1 MMASSSRSGEVREIL
16 WQEVFPWLILI
27 RALRLAFS
35 LRVLLLSAIALI
47 ALSFGWMVLGA
58 LFSGTSD
65 EALQQAI
72 DVYSAWPWQ
81 TASTSGE
88 VAWRDQAGP
97 RPLPPGTP
105 HPTAIPIV
113 GDWLGRGPV
122 AQFWNRVYAPF
133 RTLFGPRLSV
143 EAVAF
148 YLLGCLWTIAVWSL
162 FGGAI
167 TRTATLALAREETL
181 GLNASVRYAAG
192 KWTAYFLSPL
202 LPLLGVLLAAVP
214 LAVLGFCMRLGLF
227 AALAGLLWPLVL
239 LGGLFL
245 TIVMVGLGL
254 GWPFLLPTISSE
266 GTDAFDA
273 LSRSYAY
280 VYQRPLHLLFYSLVV
295 TVLGLFGAWVV
306 DLFAGG
312 VINLGAWGVGWGDGG
327 SITDIV
333 RQTSHM
339 SGADRTARMAVAA
352 SEAGYGGMT
361 TSGVRLIAFWTG
373 LVSIVQTGFRA
384 GFFWSAATAIYL
396 LLRRS
401 VDATEMDEVAV
412 DDAEE
417 EPVEALPDLGA
428 EPEKE
433 TDAPADADDATGDVQ
448 E

>member
-1 MMASSSRSGEVREIL
+1 MTASSSGSGEVREIL
-16 WQEVFPWLILI
+16 WQEVFPWLTLI
-27 RALRLAFS
+27 RALRLALS
-35 LRVLLLSAIALI
+35 VRVLLLAALALI
-47 ALSFGWMVLGA
+47 VLSFGWQVLGA
-58 LFSGTSD
+58 AFSGTSD
-65 EALQQAI
+65 EALRQAI
-72 DVYSAWPWQ
+72 GRYSTWPWQ
-81 TASTSGE
+81 TATTMVDESWRSGN
-88 VAWRDQAGP
+88 DPQ
-97 RPLPPGTP
+97 PLPPGAP
-105 HPTAIPIV
+105 HPTAVPIV
-113 GDWLGRGPV
+113 GQWLGRGPI
-122 AQFWNRVYAPF
+122 AHFWHRVYGPF
-133 RTLFGPRLSV
+133 AALFALELSV
-143 EAVAF
+143 ESLAY

-167 TRTATLALAREETL
+167 TRTAALVLAREETL
-181 GLNASVRYAAG
+181 GLKASVRYAAG

-214 LAVLGFCMRLGLF
+214 LAVLGFCMRLGFF

-280 VYQRPLHLLFYSLVV
+280 VYQRPLHLLFYTLVA
-295 TVLGLFGAWVV
+295 TVLGLLGAWVV

-312 VINLGAWGVGWGDGG
+312 VVNLGAWGVSWGEGG
-327 SITDIV
+327 AITDVV
-333 RQTSHM
+333 RQTSHL
-339 SGADRTARMAVAA
+339 SGADRTARIAEAA
-352 SEAGYGGMT
+352 SDAGYDAMT
-361 TSGVRLIAFWTG
+361 TSGLRLIAFWTG

-401 VDATEMDEVAV
+401 VDATEMDEVSV

-417 EPVEALPDLGA
+417 EPVEGLPDLEA
-428 EPEKE
+428 EPEGATE
-433 TDAPADADDATGDVQ
+433 PADEPGDVQ
-448 E
+448 Q